1 MARLEATGALEELLR
16 QQRSLVDQ
24 TLYPLLEDAPLGDL
38 LQHFQSTLLALQSQE
53 PSFWQ
58 LQVVEFI
65 RNFLKTRVGGCVRD
79 AVRSAA
85 SGELQDPEQV
95 VASVRAHVET
105 SCELEDALRQLSS
118 DVEREVNRL
127 TELLSADK
135 ENRRRFEDT
144 DDHFLD
150 QFWSRLQKLADTR
163 EWQPKSDEEREAE
176 EVEESESCSFEILTF
191 DDDLNDVSRSAVSF
205 PCMEDFPGTIIRM
218 QSTDAL
224 ERATGLD
231 ELMQMPIVEVIHSG
245 PIFPAACS
253 AVVGLFLDI
262 GDIRGVGCDTA
273 ERAKSVIFDLMNQ
286 VEDAAQFLELY
297 GAVLEF
303 VGLHLE
309 AGKLY
314 LDRQSIFESTDAHSV
329 AVLDCFRVLHALIC
343 RVTRHWVYFSSDAL
357 ARMMYSTFYLLTM
370 YSNTETEVEVKRVSP
385 LLMMSLIDDCPV
397 QWFRLWLLNCPST
410 RQLFVAMEESG
421 FIADLLQ
428 YMSRVRP
435 LALRRLSTGSTD
447 AIEKRAV
454 QSALIVLSYICEYQ
468 EGREL
473 LSRWK
478 RVSAHA
484 FIKQRHTS
492 WGRPALETIAA
503 ENDSLFRSVQPETT
517 CQDQQEELDADYEH
531 LGAGAVDAL
540 ILSIASVIVTLPIH
554 SQEIVYVPYDEKWTK
569 AISNSAATYL
579 HAAHGDDLTAV
590 LVKIIDS
597 GWTHSLSS
605 DYSTTE
611 LEENNPWFP
620 FRQPK
625 GATEVYLQLLNLA
638 AKSSQQRDVLCSDSE
653 LLGSCSLLEKQLRY
667 AFEFVGGSNERI
679 LRCELYAFDG
689 HSRQNGSTDTTHV
702 KEPVIKEASDFII
715 TLHNKILQALQ
726 DGIKTGSSV
735 PMDFVLISQASW
747 EMINDLETKSVVS
760 TSFGPY
766 RSAASFTEVFAK
778 LMYNLITSNRSRVEV
793 SANSTDVGEMDATAV
808 TCSGQDFAEFFPTDS
823 ERKLMNRLYKN
834 YASGLSLDSSPT
846 LLHCIVKKFG
856 RVAMDCFP
864 VTMLMILYPTY
875 GEADILQF
883 LSHCLTSSSGCF
895 LWPRSAAT
903 CGDEVDAGNV
913 VSPAMLIA
921 EGVEIIME
929 REFPLVL
936 QAIDQRQCSLS
947 SLVLRWH
954 TQSFWNY
961 FDWENIVIYT
971 YFSILYGAEF
981 QVYIIVAILKHLE
994 PTMRDLTASHNTQSL
1009 LPFLTLIQEPIRNF
1023 RFSQWRALL
1032 LRLRSEYHEEVRAI
1046 LLSHKTEQER
1056 T

>member
-1 MARLEATGALEELLR
+1 MAGLEATGALEELVR

-95 VASVRAHVET
+95 VAGVRARVET
-105 SCELEDALRQLSS
+105 SSELEDALRQLRS
-118 DVEREVNRL
+118 DVEGEVNRL
-127 TELLSADK
+127 TELLSAGK
-135 ENRRRFEDT
+135 ENRRRFEGT

-150 QFWSRLQKLADTR
+150 QFWSKLQKLADTR
-163 EWQPKSDEEREAE
+163 ELQPKSDEEREAE
-176 EVEESESCSFEILTF
+176 EVEESESCSFEIFTF

-205 PCMEDFPGTIIRM
+205 PCMEDFPGTIMRM

-224 ERATGLD
+224 ERSTGLD
-231 ELMQMPIVEVIHSG
+231 ELMQMPIVEIIHSG

-253 AVVGLFLDI
+253 AVVGLFLDMD
-262 GDIRGVGCDTA
+262 DIRGV
-273 ERAKSVIFDLMNQ
+273 
-286 VEDAAQFLELY
+286 
-297 GAVLEF
+297 
-303 VGLHLE
+303 
-309 AGKLY
+309 
-314 LDRQSIFESTDAHSV
+314 
-329 AVLDCFRVLHALIC
+329 
-343 RVTRHWVYFSSDAL
+343 
-357 ARMMYSTFYLLTM
+357 
-370 YSNTETEVEVKRVSP
+370 
-385 LLMMSLIDDCPV
+385 
-397 QWFRLWLLNCPST
+397 RLWLLNCPST

-435 LALRRLSTGSTD
+435 LALRKLSTPSTD

-454 QSALIVLSYICEYQ
+454 QSALIVLSYMCEYQ

-484 FIKQRHTS
+484 FIQQRHTS

-503 ENDSLFRSVQPETT
+503 ENDSLFRSVQPETV

-554 SQEIVYVPYDEKWTK
+554 SQEIVYAPYDEKWAN

-579 HAAHGDDLTAV
+579 HAAHGGDLTAV

-597 GWTHSLSS
+597 GWMHSSPS

-611 LEENNPWFP
+611 LEEKNPWFP

-625 GATEVYLQLLNLA
+625 GATEIYLQLLNLD
-638 AKSSQQRDVLCSDSE
+638 AKSSQQRDVLCGDSE

-689 HSRQNGSTDTTHV
+689 HSRQNGSIDTTHV
-702 KEPVIKEASDFII
+702 KEPAIKEASDFII
-715 TLHNKILQALQ
+715 TLQSKILQALQ
-726 DGIKTGSSV
+726 DDIKTGSSV

-760 TSFGPY
+760 TSFGPH

-778 LMYNLITSNRSRVEV
+778 LMYKLITSNRSRVEV
-793 SANSTDVGEMDATAV
+793 SANSTDVDELDANAV
-808 TCSGQDFAEFFPTDS
+808 TSSGQDFAEFFPTDS

-846 LLHCIVKKFG
+846 LLHCLVKKFG
-856 RVAMDCFP
+856 KVAMDCFP

-883 LSHCLTSSSGCF
+883 LSHCLTSPSGCF

-903 CGDEVDAGNV
+903 RGGEIDAGNV

-936 QAIDQRQCSLS
+936 RVIDQCQCSLL

-954 TQSFWNY
+954 SQSFWNY

-1032 LRLRSEYHEEVRAI
+1032 LRLRSEYNEEVRAI

>member
-262 GDIRGVGCDTA
+262 
-273 ERAKSVIFDLMNQ
+273 
-286 VEDAAQFLELY
+286 
-297 GAVLEF
+297 
-303 VGLHLE
+303 
-309 AGKLY
+309 
-314 LDRQSIFESTDAHSV
+314 
-329 AVLDCFRVLHALIC
+329 
-343 RVTRHWVYFSSDAL
+343 
-357 ARMMYSTFYLLTM
+357 
-370 YSNTETEVEVKRVSP
+370 
-385 LLMMSLIDDCPV
+385 
-397 QWFRLWLLNCPST
+397 
-410 RQLFVAMEESG
+410 AMEESG

-625 GATEVYLQLLNLA
+625 ALLNCSGFLADLQLLNLA

>member
-1 MARLEATGALEELLR
+1 MAGLEATGALEELVR

-95 VASVRAHVET
+95 VAGVRARVET
-105 SCELEDALRQLSS
+105 SSELEDALRQLRS
-118 DVEREVNRL
+118 DVEGEVNRL
-127 TELLSADK
+127 TELLSAGK
-135 ENRRRFEDT
+135 ENRRRFEGT

-150 QFWSRLQKLADTR
+150 QFWSKLQKLADTR
-163 EWQPKSDEEREAE
+163 ELQPKSDEEREAE
-176 EVEESESCSFEILTF
+176 EVEESESCSFEIFTF

-205 PCMEDFPGTIIRM
+205 PCMEDFPGTIMRM

-224 ERATGLD
+224 ERSTGLD
-231 ELMQMPIVEVIHSG
+231 ELMQMPIVEIIHSG

-253 AVVGLFLDI
+253 AVVGLFLDMD
-262 GDIRGVGCDTA
+262 DIRGV
-273 ERAKSVIFDLMNQ
+273 
-286 VEDAAQFLELY
+286 
-297 GAVLEF
+297 
-303 VGLHLE
+303 
-309 AGKLY
+309 
-314 LDRQSIFESTDAHSV
+314 
-329 AVLDCFRVLHALIC
+329 
-343 RVTRHWVYFSSDAL
+343 
-357 ARMMYSTFYLLTM
+357 
-370 YSNTETEVEVKRVSP
+370 
-385 LLMMSLIDDCPV
+385 
-397 QWFRLWLLNCPST
+397 RLWLLNCPST

-435 LALRRLSTGSTD
+435 LALRKLSTPSTD

-454 QSALIVLSYICEYQ
+454 QSALIVLSYMCEYQ

-484 FIKQRHTS
+484 FIQQRHTS

-503 ENDSLFRSVQPETT
+503 ENDSLFRSVQPETV

-554 SQEIVYVPYDEKWTK
+554 SQEIVYAPYDEKWAN

-579 HAAHGDDLTAV
+579 HAAHGGDLTAV

-597 GWTHSLSS
+597 GWMHSSPS

-611 LEENNPWFP
+611 LEEKNP
-620 FRQPK
+620 
-625 GATEVYLQLLNLA
+625 
-638 AKSSQQRDVLCSDSE
+638 CE

-689 HSRQNGSTDTTHV
+689 HSRQNGSIDTTHV
-702 KEPVIKEASDFII
+702 KEPAIKEASDFII
-715 TLHNKILQALQ
+715 TLQSKILQALQ
-726 DGIKTGSSV
+726 DDIKTGSSV

-760 TSFGPY
+760 TSFGPH

-778 LMYNLITSNRSRVEV
+778 LMYKLITSNRSRVEV
-793 SANSTDVGEMDATAV
+793 SANSTDVDELDANAV
-808 TCSGQDFAEFFPTDS
+808 TSSGQDFAEFFPTDS

-846 LLHCIVKKFG
+846 LLHCLVKKFG
-856 RVAMDCFP
+856 KVAMDCFP

-883 LSHCLTSSSGCF
+883 LSHCLTSPSGCF

-903 CGDEVDAGNV
+903 RGGEIDAGNV

-936 QAIDQRQCSLS
+936 RVIDQCQCSLL

-954 TQSFWNY
+954 SQSFWNY

-1032 LRLRSEYHEEVRAI
+1032 LRLRSEYNEEVRAI

>member
-314 LDRQSIFESTDAHSV
+314 LDRQSIFET
-329 AVLDCFRVLHALIC
+329 
-343 RVTRHWVYFSSDAL
+343 
-357 ARMMYSTFYLLTM
+357 
-370 YSNTETEVEVKRVSP
+370 
-385 LLMMSLIDDCPV
+385 
-397 QWFRLWLLNCPST
+397 
-410 RQLFVAMEESG
+410 MEESG

-625 GATEVYLQLLNLA
+625 ALLNCSGFLADLQLLNLA